1 MNELV
6 VRVLYLI
13 KKKICV
19 TFGTNFDLVEYKT
32 WTTFFNWHIT
42 SYPAPLR

>member
-19 TFGTNFDLVEYKT
+19 TFGTDFDLVAYRA
-32 WTTFFNWHIT
+32 WTTFFNQHI
-42 SYPAPLR
+42 SW

>member
-19 TFGTNFDLVEYKT
+19 TFGTNFDLLAYRA
-32 WTTFFNWHIT
+32 WTTFFNQHI
-42 SYPAPLR
+42 SW